1 MLEAVS
7 SYPET
12 RQLLKES
19 LFVYVAVVREIIYYL
34 LFLKTVLPDV
44 HDFKLLTVHMYN

>member
-12 RQLLKES
+12 QQLLKES
-19 LFVYVAVVREIIYYL
+19 LFVYLAVVREVA